1 MQEQRATLPLVPP
14 RGAAVAAVLFLA
26 CLGSS
31 GPAGPRGVCAQED
44 ALASVDDQLRE
55 VLAQYADAKKQIA
68 ITFTNNGYMDF
79 AMNWLHYVE
88 EAGVENYLIFALDSE
103 ANEALKKRDAHV
115 FYDPALDQGKIERR
129 ATDFGSDPFK
139 KIVHLK
145 PTLTLRVLELGFY
158 LLLSDA
164 DVVWFQVCQ
173 SCKRLARSTLDFW
186 SAAASL
192 VCSDFPCL
200 LGPEPVHAA

>member
-1 MQEQRATLPLVPP
+1 MQRRALQLVPS
-14 RGAAVAAVLFLA
+14 RSAAVTAVLFLA

-31 GPAGPRGVCAQED
+31 GPAGPRGVCAQAED
-44 ALASVDDQLRE
+44 PLASVDGQLRA
-55 VLAQYADAKKQIA
+55 VLTQYADAKKQIA

-88 EAGVENYLIFALDSE
+88 EAGVKNYLIFALDSE
-103 ANEALKKRDAHV
+103 ANEALRKRGAHV
-115 FYDPALDQGKIERR
+115 FYDAALDQGKIERR

-164 DVVWFQVCQ
+164 DVVWFQVCI
-173 SCKRLARSTLDFW
+173 SFTWFTLTAPEIW
-186 SAAASL
+186 SASASL
-192 VCSDFPCL
+192 VCPDFP
-200 LGPEPVHAA
+200 